1 MTATPC
7 IAPAHNG
14 DPSLWPVRLEL
25 YALWSPAMNRTE
37 MYQRLLPA
45 EIAYAHFNA
54 LRTTE
59 HGHCPGI
66 RRDTTEAFEYL
77 LDPSRPTSL
86 YYNRAIGRAAESL
99 SDAALRSLPP
109 GIVGLELT
117 PTQLTS
123 AVAAQLLELGFMP
136 AYQLCYLGASPKSG
150 IAVEREVVRLD
161 SSQIDFFFDLL
172 QLEGVDFPPDKRA
185 RKRSYYCTEQFQTYV
200 VKAADRTVCGWST
213 MFVHGKVAF
222 FGNSFT
228 LPKFRQSGA
237 HSALVAARLNA
248 AAKLGLEAAYTDVVH
263 GSQSHYN
270 CERAGFRTLTV
281 NTVWAKR
288 A

>member
-1 MTATPC
+1 
-7 IAPAHNG
+7 
-14 DPSLWPVRLEL
+14 
-25 YALWSPAMNRTE
+25 MNRKE
-37 MYQRLLPA
+37 VYDRLLPA

-59 HGHCPGI
+59 HGHLPDI

-77 LDPSRPTSL
+77 LDPGRPTSL
-86 YYNRAIGRAAESL
+86 YYNRAIGRAAASL
-99 SDAALRSLPP
+99 SGAALRSLPS

-117 PTQLTS
+117 PTQLT
-123 AVAAQLLELGFMP
+123 AEVAAQLLELGFTP

-150 IAVEREVVRLD
+150 ISVEREVVRLD
-161 SSQIDFFFDLL
+161 SSQADFFLDLL

-200 VKAADRTVCGWST
+200 VKAADGTVCGWST
-213 MFVHGKVAF
+213 MFVNGKVAY

-228 LPKFRQSGA
+228 LPQFRQSGA
-237 HSALVAARLNA
+237 HSALVAARLRA
-248 AAKLGLEAAYTDVVH
+248 AAELGLEVAYTDVGH
-263 GSQSHYN
+263 GSHSHYN
-270 CERAGFRTLTV
+270 CERRGFRMLTV
-281 NTVWAKR
+281 NTIWAKR